1 MKRLFVK
8 SRAFNAIL
16 VLFAFCLITGCQDVT
31 GYKDSPVDGYVSPK
45 NFSVTGCKAIV
56 SGTRN
61 PSTDESIM
69 YESIRENY
77 VRITHNNARF
87 NCEPGRIYAE
97 LIEKGQT
104 FIIVEKEEK
113 SSANC
118 ICPYDLGYDIG
129 PLTEGHEYTVSIRTG
144 YTENSERAK
153 FSFVFSQNIK
163 EDLSIK

>member
-1 MKRLFVK
+1 MKRLLVK
-8 SRAFNAIL
+8 GRSFKTIL
-16 VLFAFCLITGCQDVT
+16 AMSVLCLATACQDAT
-31 GYKDSPVDGYVSPK
+31 GYKDSPVDGYVSPQ
-45 NFSVTGCKAIV
+45 NFSVTGCKSTV

-61 PSTDESIM
+61 SSTEESIM
-69 YESIRENY
+69 YETIRDNY

-129 PLTEGHEYTVSIRTG
+129 PLTEGQEYTVSIRTG
-144 YTENSERAK
+144 YTESLERAK
-153 FSFVFSQNIK
+153 FSFVFSPNIK
-163 EDLSIK
+163 GEISIK

>member
-8 SRAFNAIL
+8 SRTFNTIL
-16 VLFAFCLITGCQDVT
+16 VMSAFCWVIGCQDVT
-31 GYKDSPVDGYVSPK
+31 EDKDSLVDGYVSPK
-45 NFSVTGCKAIV
+45 NFSVTGCKSTV
-56 SGTRN
+56 YGTRN

-104 FIIVEKEEK
+104 FIIVEKEQE
-113 SSANC
+113 SYANC
-118 ICPYDLGYDIG
+118 VCPYDLGYDIG
-129 PLTEGHEYTVSIRTG
+129 PLTEGQEYTVSIRTG
-144 YTENSERAK
+144 YTESLEKAK
-153 FSFVFSQNIK
+153 FTFVFSPNIK
-163 EDLSIK
+163 EEIYIK